1 MRQFYLAYQKRYTLC
16 SELSWSHYRIL
27 MRISDDNR
35 RAWYIEECAKSGWSV
50 RQLERQINTMFY
62 ERLLS
67 SKEKDAVAAEIQ
79 TTEPKPEYEKIIR
92 DPYVLEFLDLPEN
105 PHFMKRIWNRLL
117 STTCRNFCLNSAGV
131 SASLQGRRKSPLTDA
146 ISTLTLC
153 STTTF

>member
-16 SELSWSHYRIL
+16 SELIWSHYRIL

-35 RAWYIEECAKSGWSV
+35 RAWYTEECAKSGWSV

-67 SKEKDAVAAEIQ
+67 SKER
-79 TTEPKPEYEKIIR
+79 TLLLPKSRQQSQSLNTKKLSVTPMFWNSSTFPKILI
-92 DPYVLEFLDLPEN
+92 
-105 PHFMKRIWNRLL
+105 FMKRIWNRLL